1 MLTFQRLNDVH
12 FYKPAP
18 NATSFTFLNL
28 LGHLEHLSQITRKA
42 LTALPHGKILPYQ
55 EQVPHEKSYS
65 GVIQPPVFS
74 GEAGFRL
81 HYSQGNH
88 LLG

>member
-1 MLTFQRLNDVH
+1 MLFLSSPRGVGIASTIELSVVIGT
-12 FYKPAP
+12 
-18 NATSFTFLNL
+18 TSVPL
-28 LGHLEHLSQITRKA
+28 LSLLRFGGFGINES
-42 LTALPHGKILPYQ
+42 
-55 EQVPHEKSYS
+55 
-65 GVIQPPVFS
+65 QPPVFS